1 MQRIRAYAS
10 SNVIIIKIEKINL
23 NDYSPKKPYA
33 ETYYQIG
40 AELQKVDLPYQ
51 FYLLIT
57 QLCDSI
63 KKIESPV
70 ESMVG
75 GNEYDCENA

>member
-10 SNVIIIKIEKINL
+10 SKVIIIKTEKINL
-23 NDYSPKKPYA
+23 NDYTLKKPYT

-57 QLCDSI
+57 QICDSI
-63 KKIESPV
+63 NTTKSLIEST
-70 ESMVG
+70 VG
-75 GNEYDCENA
+75 GIEYDCENA